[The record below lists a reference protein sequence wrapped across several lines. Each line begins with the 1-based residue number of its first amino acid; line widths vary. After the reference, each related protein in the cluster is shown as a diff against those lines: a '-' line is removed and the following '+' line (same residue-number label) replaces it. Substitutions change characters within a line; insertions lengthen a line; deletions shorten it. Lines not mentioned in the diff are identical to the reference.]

1 MRRIFICGNWK
12 MNGTL
17 EETSSLIGGIVGRW
31 DDSFTSV
38 EIAIC
43 PSFTSLT
50 QAQELLG
57 GRGVRIALGAQNCHS
72 EPKGAFTGEVSTRML
87 VEAGCTYVILGHS
100 ERRTYFNETNDFINK
115 KMIAALSAGLKPIL
129 CIGETLEE
137 RELQRTFEVL
147 LDQLRGG
154 LRDITA
160 TQMHQVTIA
169 YEPVWAI
176 GTGKTATPE
185 IAQDAHSFIRMEL
198 AKLYSEEVANKIC
211 IQYGG
216 SMNASNAESLLA
228 QEDIDGGLIGGA
240 ALDAEAFM
248 KIVRIATNRAS

>member
-1 MRRIFICGNWK
+1 MRRNFICGNWK

-17 EETSSLIGGIVGRW
+17 EETSSLIAGIVGRW
-31 DDSFTSV
+31 DDSFTST

-43 PSFTSLT
+43 PPFTSLT
-50 QAQELLG
+50 SAETLLS
-57 GRGVRIALGAQNCHS
+57 GRGVRIALGAQNCHQ
-72 EPKGAFTGEVSTRML
+72 EAKGAFTGEVSARML

-100 ERRTYFNETNDFINK
+100 ERRTYFNESNDLINK
-115 KMIAALSAGLKPIL
+115 KMIAAMSSGLKPIL
-129 CIGETLEE
+129 CIGETFAE
-137 RELQRTFEVL
+137 RELERTFEVL
-147 LDQLRGG
+147 QVQLRGG

-160 TQMHQVTIA
+160 NQMHQVTIA

-185 IAQDAHSFIRMEL
+185 IAQDAHSFIRSEL
-198 AKLYSEEVANKIC
+198 TALYDESIANKVC

-228 QEDIDGGLIGGA
+228 QPDIDGGLIGGA

-248 KIVRIATNRAS
+248 KIVRIASTQN